1 MQHFRLHFFR
11 VNWGAASRLPSLYCP
26 NLGRNDHWEEAPPRP
41 IPKNWA
47 LKFFYLFFQK
57 IIEKSSGVVDESL
70 KYVEAGVNLV
80 SEDVQELSQAIV
92 EDTQARFTNLPFLLD
107 LDRF

>member
-1 MQHFRLHFFR
+1 MAIERRHLLDQFLKIL
-11 VNWGAASRLPSLYCP
+11 GY
-26 NLGRNDHWEEAPPRP
+26 NLAY
-41 IPKNWA
+41 K
-47 LKFFYLFFQK
+47 KFVHVFFQK

-92 EDTQARFTNLPFLLD
+92 EDTQARFTNLTF
-107 LDRF
+107 

>member
-1 MQHFRLHFFR
+1 MTIGKRHL
-11 VNWGAASRLPSLYCP
+11 
-26 NLGRNDHWEEAPPRP
+26 LGRDQF
-41 IPKNWA
+41 
-47 LKFFYLFFQK
+47 LKILGKIRLYFFQK

-92 EDTQARFTNLPFLLD
+92 EDTQARFTNRPFLLD
-107 LDRF
+107 LNRF

>member
-1 MQHFRLHFFR
+1 M
-11 VNWGAASRLPSLYCP
+11 
-26 NLGRNDHWEEAPPRP
+26 GRNDHWEEAPPRP